1 MSPKRDSYKSA
12 RPSANPVLSSTVGD
26 PVSASPRIAPELAA
40 RRVPRAAKHQRPS
53 DEPVSLQRAQP
64 VTPSAKHFPIR
75 KVLRRD
81 LHDFEK
87 FMGCVIASYLSMLMA
102 TSTYVEEYV
111 THTCEK
117 RMTLQARLPARHEI
131 VMRHMISV
139 STFSR
144 PTKRSLY

>member
-1 MSPKRDSYKSA
+1 MSLKRGSCKSA
-12 RPSANPVLSSTVGD
+12 RPLANPTLSSTVGD

-144 PTKRSLY
+144 PTKRSWN